1 MKPIFTNTCF
11 VFSSLFFVAEA
22 TTPPS
27 KLAIYLLVNDAITL
41 PDPISPLFVAGG
53 NVASILIPNLE
64 ALIPYKK
71 NRSLC
76 E

>member
-1 MKPIFTNTCF
+1 MKNIFINTSLIF
-11 VFSSLFFVAEA
+11 ASLFFVAEA

-41 PDPISPLFVAGG
+41 PDPISPLLVAGG
-53 NVASILIPNLE
+53 NVIGILIPNLE
-64 ALIPYKK
+64 TLVPYKK